1 MFDTQSWPLHG
12 ALFDF
17 LLGMITGALITL
29 SVEWVQRHTRKPE
42 SEKNVKSE

>member
-1 MFDTQSWPLHG
+1 MFDTQAWPLHG

-29 SVEWVQRHTRKPE
+29 SVEWVQRRKKPD
-42 SEKNVKSE
+42 SENNVKSE